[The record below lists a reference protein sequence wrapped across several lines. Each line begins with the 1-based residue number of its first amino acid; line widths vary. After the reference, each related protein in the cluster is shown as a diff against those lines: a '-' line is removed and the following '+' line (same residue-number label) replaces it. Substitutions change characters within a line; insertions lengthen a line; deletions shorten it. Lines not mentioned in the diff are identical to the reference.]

1 MRSLTRAEEE
11 RLSRQV
17 DTMRSAMADA
27 PGLQKIGVLLGMLTG
42 VVAAIAVVVVI
53 KANTAPALET
63 TQIAAG
69 SVVSTQ

>member
-1 MRSLTRAEEE
+1 
-11 RLSRQV
+11 
-17 DTMRSAMADA
+17 MRSAMADA